1 MDKFKKIKIAS
12 ILGMIGN
19 LFLLVVKIIVALVFQ
34 SGSMLADAFN
44 SAGDI
49 FSSTM
54 TFIGNKISSKPI
66 DEDHDLGHGKAE
78 YVFSL
83 IISVIMILSGMVLIK
98 NSITK
103 LLEKETLIF
112 SWWLIIVCIVT
123 IVIKFSLYLYTNF
136 LSKKYHN
143 ILIKTN
149 SNDHLNDIFLTSA
162 NMIAI
167 IISSFNIRYVDQI
180 AAIILSIFIMYTYLK
195 ILIESYH
202 VLMDRSISNEQKE
215 EVINIIKKY
224 PEIID
229 YNHFNATPIGYEYQ
243 ISISIFVDGNL
254 STFKSH
260 EIADNLEKD
269 IVSSIDNIYLAVI
282 HVNPININKK
292 LK

>member
-1 MDKFKKIKIAS
+1 MDKFKKIRNAS
-12 ILGMIGN
+12 LLGVIGN
-19 LFLLVVKIIVALVFQ
+19 LFLLIIKMIVAVMF
-34 SGSMLADAFN
+34 GSSAMLADSFN

-49 FSSTM
+49 FSSIM

-83 IISVIMILSGMVLIK
+83 IISVIMILFGFMLIK
-98 NSITK
+98 DTILNIIDK
-103 LLEKETLIF
+103 NNLVF
-112 SWWLIIVCIVT
+112 SKWLIIVCIIT
-123 IVIKFSLYLYTNF
+123 IITKFLLFLYTNY
-136 LSKKYHN
+136 LSKKFHN
-143 ILIKTN
+143 ILIKAN
-149 SNDHLNDIFLTSA
+149 SKDHLNDVFVTLT

-167 IISSFNIRYVDQI
+167 LLSTINIKYIDQI
-180 AAIILSIFIMYTYLK
+180 AGIIISLWIIYAYFK

-202 VLMDRSISNEQKE
+202 VLMDRSISLEQKE
-215 EVINIIKKY
+215 EVIKIINKY
-224 PEIID
+224 PEIVK

-269 IVSSIDNIYLAVI
+269 IVNNIDNIYLAVI
-282 HVNPININKK
+282 HVNPIKKENK
-292 LK
+292 

>member
-136 LSKKYHN
+136 LSKKFN
-143 ILIKTN
+143 LCKPRIIRSLILILTLFRPYCLF
-149 SNDHLNDIFLTSA
+149 SSSHTIF
-162 NMIAI
+162 
-167 IISSFNIRYVDQI
+167 SSLFRY
-180 AAIILSIFIMYTYLK
+180 ILS
-195 ILIESYH
+195 
-202 VLMDRSISNEQKE
+202 
-215 EVINIIKKY
+215 
-224 PEIID
+224 
-229 YNHFNATPIGYEYQ
+229 
-243 ISISIFVDGNL
+243 
-254 STFKSH
+254 KS
-260 EIADNLEKD
+260 DPPL
-269 IVSSIDNIYLAVI
+269 
-282 HVNPININKK
+282 
-292 LK
+292 